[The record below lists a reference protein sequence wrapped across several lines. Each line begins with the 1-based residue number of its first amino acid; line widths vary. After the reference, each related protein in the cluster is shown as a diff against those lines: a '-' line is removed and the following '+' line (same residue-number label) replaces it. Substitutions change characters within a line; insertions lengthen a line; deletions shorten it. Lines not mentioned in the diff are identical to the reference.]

1 MSHVRTLKSPPN
13 PIELLARAALPLV
26 PGASKLPFV
35 AGGGREVP
43 DLELRLD
50 GVTADPRQLAD
61 YADVCGFALRD
72 TLPATYLH
80 IRAFPLHMALMTDGS
95 FPFPAIGLVH
105 LANKITVHRPLSIKE
120 TYDLRVTATKL
131 QLHPKGRTFTLVSE
145 ARVAGELVWEDES
158 TMLRRGGGSKETT
171 RGESGSGGSKDADGD
186 DGRAGG
192 GGRDASAGS
201 AAEPLDP
208 STGPARSSAGT
219 TVEWQLPDDLGRR
232 YGGVS
237 GDRNPIHMHPY
248 TARLFGF
255 PRAIAHGMW
264 TKAACLA
271 ALEAKLPDAY
281 TVDVSFKRPILLP
294 SRVTFAAQDDQ
305 GSTRFQVRSTT
316 RPDTLH
322 LEGTVTP

>member
-1 MSHVRTLKSPPN
+1 MSPVRTLKSPPN
-13 PIELLARAALPLV
+13 AIELLARAALPLV

-50 GVTADPRQLAD
+50 GVTADPDQLAG
-61 YADVCGFALRD
+61 YAKVCGFALRD

-95 FPFPAIGLVH
+95 FPFPAVGLVH
-105 LANKITVHRPLSIKE
+105 LENKITVHRPLGSDE
-120 TYDLRVTATKL
+120 RYDLRVTATKL
-131 QLHPKGRTFTLVSE
+131 QPHPKGRTFAILSE
-145 ARVAGELVWEDES
+145 ARVGSELVWEDES
-158 TMLRRGGGSKETT
+158 TMLRRGGGSK
-171 RGESGSGGSKDADGD
+171 DAD
-186 DGRAGG
+186 RAGG
-192 GGRDASAGS
+192 AGPDDSAGS
-201 AAEPLDP
+201 AAEAPA
-208 STGPARSSAGT
+208 SATGPARSSADPEP
-219 TVEWQLPDDLGRR
+219 VAEWTLKEDLGRT
-232 YGGVS
+232 YGGIS
-237 GDRNPIHMHPY
+237 GDRNPIHLHAY
-248 TARLFGF
+248 TAKLFGF

-294 SRVTFAAQDDQ
+294 SRVTFAAQEDE
-305 GSTRFQVRSTT
+305 GTTRFQVRSTKD
-316 RPDTLH
+316 PLTLH